1 MQIIS
6 LISNNVIFLTFWCSM
21 HLSLVNISKTANCT
35 CSKGCAISLSLKN
48 LLVLIN
54 TKLHLESCHHQC
66 KTAVNQAA
74 RAQNNED
81 KSSRFQL
88 SKKTQETTQQVA
100 GHTDLTHPTVQGKL

>member
-1 MQIIS
+1 
-6 LISNNVIFLTFWCSM
+6 M

-35 CSKGCAISLSLKN
+35 RSKGCAILLSLKI

-54 TKLHLESCHHQC
+54 TKLHLESCHHQY

-74 RAQNNED
+74 KAQNNED

-100 GHTDLTHPTVQGKL
+100 GHTDLTHPTVQGKLWKL

>member
-1 MQIIS
+1 
-6 LISNNVIFLTFWCSM
+6 M

-35 CSKGCAISLSLKN
+35 RSKGCAILLSLKN

-54 TKLHLESCHHQC
+54 TKLHLESCHYQY

-81 KSSRFQL
+81 KSSRFEL
-88 SKKTQETTQQVA
+88 SKKTQETTHQVA
-100 GHTDLTHPTVQGKL
+100 GYTDLTHPTVQGKLWKL